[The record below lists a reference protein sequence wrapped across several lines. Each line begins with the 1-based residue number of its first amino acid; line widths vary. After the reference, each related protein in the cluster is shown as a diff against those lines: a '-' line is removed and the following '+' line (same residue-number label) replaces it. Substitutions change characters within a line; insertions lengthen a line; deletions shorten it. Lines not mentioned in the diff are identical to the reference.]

1 MPPTDTPSPTPEWT
15 YLPSSYPI
23 GPGIYV
29 KVVRPAGFDVLV
41 EPGFDNA
48 FFTTIPA
55 DEIIYV
61 LDGPRL
67 IKSLWW
73 IKVTDGTTTGWG
85 VQDHVV
91 AFGIRN
97 R

>member
-1 MPPTDTPSPTPEWT
+1 
-15 YLPSSYPI
+15 
-23 GPGIYV
+23 
-29 KVVRPAGFDVLV
+29 VRPAGLDVLK
-41 EPGFDNA
+41 EPGFDKE
-48 FFTTIPA
+48 FVTTLA
-55 DEIIYV
+55 VDKIIYV
-61 LDGPRL
+61 LDGPTSVN
-67 IKSLWW
+67 SLWW